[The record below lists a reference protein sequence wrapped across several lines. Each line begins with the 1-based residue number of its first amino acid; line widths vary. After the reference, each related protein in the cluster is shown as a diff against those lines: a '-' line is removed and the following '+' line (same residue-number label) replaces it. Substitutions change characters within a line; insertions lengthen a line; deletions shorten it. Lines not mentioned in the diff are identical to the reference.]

1 MNTPVDAEAL
11 KAELIAN
18 NPEFR
23 QLLEKHHLCDDRLN
37 QISTIQYPTDQ
48 EQLEEHDLKK
58 LKLKYKDDMQSI
70 LSRRL
75 QTSTV

>member
-1 MNTPVDAEAL
+1 MNTPFDSEAL
-11 KAELIAN
+11 KAELLAN

-23 QLLEKHHLCDDRLN
+23 ELFENHHLCDDRLN
-37 QISTIQYPTDQ
+37 QISAIQFPTDQ

-58 LKLKYKDDMQSI
+58 LKLKYKDDMQAI
-70 LSRRL
+70 LARML